1 MKSKYGWQRWMV
13 TATVVSALVAPAAN
27 AAPVGGHAPD
37 PVVNAYTPSPEVTA
51 PGLESNDG
59 FDWGDAGIGAAA
71 MLAFGA
77 IGAGAAVT
85 LNGKSRLRGTVAK

>member
-1 MKSKYGWQRWMV
+1 MKKYRWQRWMV

-27 AAPVGGHAPD
+27 AAPVGGQAPD
-37 PVVNAYTPSPEVTA
+37 PVVDAYTPSTVVTA
-51 PGLESNDG
+51 SGVESNDG

-77 IGAGAAVT
+77 IGAAAAVT